1 MNRQTAG
8 IHHAV
13 FFGTRETGGGY
24 ITEIPEKQSVVNVV
38 PLTWE
43 SEHCVTAYLHRRS
56 LLRGAGGL
64 AAFGVASALLA
75 ACGDDDGDSPAA
87 SSSGG
92 AKDLGTLNY
101 QLSWVKNVEFAGAY
115 IADTKGYYKAAGF
128 SAVNLMAGG
137 PSVAQDAIV
146 AAGKGLIGI
155 SSPDI
160 TAAAILKGAPLII
173 LGAQYQKNPFAIMSL
188 ASAPINSPA
197 EMIGKKIGVQATN
210 EPVWNAFLK
219 ANNIDPAKIT
229 KVPAQFDPSPLIS
242 KEVDGWFSFFTNEPN
257 LLKTKG
263 VDTAV
268 MLLNDHGYPMVS
280 ETYVVK
286 KSSLTS
292 DRDKLKAALTG
303 DIKGWTDSVAD
314 PKLGATLAATKYGK
328 DLKLDE
334 AEQTLE
340 STAQNT
346 VVSTAD
352 TKANG
357 LFTITDELIE
367 ETIKT
372 LALGGVT
379 IPREQLFDLSLLKET
394 YTENPSL
401 KA

>member
-1 MNRQTAG
+1 MAQN
-8 IHHAV
+8 ID
-13 FFGTRETGGGY
+13 
-24 ITEIPEKQSVVNVV
+24 
-38 PLTWE
+38 
-43 SEHCVTAYLHRRS
+43 RRAF
-56 LLRGAGGL
+56 LLRGAKTAAGL
-64 AAFGVASALLA
+64 AILGTAGSALA
-75 ACGDDDGDSPAA
+75 ACGDDSTPST

-92 AKDLGTLNY
+92 AKSLGALNY

-115 IADTKGYYKAAGF
+115 IADTKGYYTAAGF
-128 SAVNLMAGG
+128 GSVNLMAGG
-137 PSVAQDAIV
+137 PNVSQDAVV
-146 AAGKGLIGI
+146 ASGKALIGI

-160 TAAAILKGAPLII
+160 TAAAILKGAELVVI
-173 LGAQYQKNPFAIMSL
+173 GAQYQKNPFAIMSL
-188 ASAPINSPA
+188 AASPIATPQD
-197 EMIGKKIGVQATN
+197 MIGKKIGVQATN

-219 ANNIDPAKIT
+219 ANGIDPSKIT
-229 KVPAQFDPSPLIS
+229 KVPAQFDPSPLVS

-280 ETYVVK
+280 EVYVVK

-292 DRDKLKAALTG
+292 DRDKVKAALIG
-303 DIKGWTDSVAD
+303 DVKGWTDAVAD
-314 PKLGATLAATKYGK
+314 PKLGANLAATKYGK
-328 DLKLDE
+328 DLGLDA

-357 LFTITDELIE
+357 LFTITDELID

-372 LALGGVT
+372 LALGGTT
-379 IPREQLFDLSLLKET
+379 ITKEQLFDLSVLKEV

-401 KA
+401 KGTS